1 MDWGENEESA
11 AIFNLKLP
19 DRTKNE
25 RITKIKEGKIPKKNL
40 LKSKKDEEEK
50 FIKNLKSPQLWNFEF
65 ADLPKFVF

>member
-1 MDWGENEESA
+1 
-11 AIFNLKLP
+11 LP
-19 DRTKNE
+19 DRPKNE

-50 FIKNLKSPQLWNFEF
+50 FIKNMKSPQLWNFEF